1 MEQGNCGSG
10 ALLLLMLAIAMVAA
24 AASRAR
30 IVGFG
35 DATQREEC

>member
-10 ALLLLMLAIAMVAA
+10 ALLLMLAIVMVAA